1 MTVWADVSRA
11 AMGVNVVLLFALC
24 AVWARNYRQ
33 IRSKHTLGLLVF
45 GLLLLGEN
53 ALGLYLFLVHGQLTA
68 WFSGLPQI
76 AITSLLALRVLE
88 TVAIAFLAW
97 VTWD

>member
-1 MTVWADVSRA
+1 MTVWADVSRV
-11 AMGVNVVLLFALC
+11 AMGVNVLLLLALC

-45 GLLLLGEN
+45 GVLLLGEN
-53 ALGLYLFLVHGQLTA
+53 ALGLYLFLVHAQLTA

-76 AITSLLALRVLE
+76 AITSLLALRILE
-88 TVAIAFLAW
+88 TFAIAFLAW